1 MRWPNWL
8 PRPGGAGS
16 PRAAHLELGEAGE
29 REAIRYLKKRG
40 YKILAT
46 NWQAKHDELDIV
58 ARKDDLL
65 VVIEVK
71 TRRGTQYGRPAS
83 AVTKEKRKRLSRAA
97 RQYLKRLK
105 TKPSAIRFD
114 IVEVVW
120 PEGEA
125 PEITHLEN
133 AFTSEGGGQIQ
144 W

>member
-1 MRWPNWL
+1 MRWPKWL
-8 PRPGGAGS
+8 PRPGRGR
-16 PRAAHLELGEAGE
+16 PTRAAHLDLGDAGE
-29 REAIRYLKKRG
+29 REAVRHLKKKG

-46 NWQAKHDELDIV
+46 NWEAKHDELDIV

-65 VVIEVK
+65 VIVEVK
-71 TRRGTQYGRPAS
+71 TRRGTRYGRPAS

-105 TKPSAIRFD
+105 TKPSALRFD
-114 IVEVVW
+114 IIEVVW

-133 AFTSEGGGQIQ
+133 AFTSEGGGSIR